1 MMQKITRA
9 IDAYFTKPLAQTDI
23 YYADARRTVSANGRF
38 VYTSSE
44 QMQPVGKDWEL
55 ILFDRIGDDLCY
67 AHVGYPNENGY
78 CHEVLAFLKIK
89 SGWKLTAVL
98 QAETD
103 TTYRKVCPESADEVE
118 IFREIE
124 KRLLIY
130 SDAVYD
136 LDADAALTVFT
147 PDCHMIHPVDGERF
161 ADVSCDVFRE
171 RWSGV
176 PHPKTLGLPKYS
188 RIYHVELI
196 GEYTAVAKIGMA
208 KLNDHFNDY
217 LFCVKENGSW
227 MIAQKLTES
236 VWKNP
241 ETINV

>member
-1 MMQKITRA
+1 MIQEITQA
-9 IDAYFTKPLAQTDI
+9 ISAYFERPLAQTDI
-23 YYADARRTVSANGRF
+23 YYADARCTVSEHGKL
-38 VYTSSE
+38 VYASAE
-44 QMQPVGKDWEL
+44 QTQPVGKQWEL

-67 AHVGYPNENGY
+67 AHVGYPSGKGY
-78 CHEVLAFLKIK
+78 CHEVLAFLKIR
-89 SGWKLTAVL
+89 SGWKLAAVL
-98 QAETD
+98 RAETGGK
-103 TTYRKVCPESADEVE
+103 YRNVCSESADEVE

-124 KRLLIY
+124 SRLLIY

-147 PDCHMIHPVDGERF
+147 SECNMIHPLDGENF
-161 ADVSCDVFRE
+161 ADVSCDVFRA

-188 RIYHVELI
+188 RIYHIELI
-196 GEYTAVAKIGMA
+196 DEYTAVAKIGMA
-208 KLNDHFNDY
+208 KLNNHFNDY

-241 ETINV
+241 ETI

>member
-1 MMQKITRA
+1 M
-9 IDAYFTKPLAQTDI
+9 
-23 YYADARRTVSANGRF
+23 
-38 VYTSSE
+38 
-44 QMQPVGKDWEL
+44 
-55 ILFDRIGDDLCY
+55 
-67 AHVGYPNENGY
+67 
-78 CHEVLAFLKIK
+78 
-89 SGWKLTAVL
+89 

-103 TTYRKVCPESADEVE
+103 TKYRNVCPESADEVE

-241 ETINV
+241 ETIKV